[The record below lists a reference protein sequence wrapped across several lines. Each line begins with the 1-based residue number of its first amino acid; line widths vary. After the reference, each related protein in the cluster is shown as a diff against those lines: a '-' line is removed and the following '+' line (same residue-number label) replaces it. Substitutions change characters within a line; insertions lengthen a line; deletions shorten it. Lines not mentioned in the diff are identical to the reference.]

1 MSNNSKIVMRAQR
14 RKKIFAV
21 EQFGGK
27 CQICGYN
34 KCVDALEFH
43 HIDEKLKLENPTY
56 VIMRWAWVRAKSEL
70 EKCIL
75 VCANCHR
82 EIHHKKCNSELIN
95 LIKPWVDI
103 ECKCCKKMFS
113 TKLPDQL
120 YCSNGCRSYM
130 DRKVDRPPKE
140 QLIELMEQKTSWV
153 QMGRMFGVSDNAVR
167 KWAKKYD
174 LLNKKIYC
182 V

>member
-1 MSNNSKIVMRAQR
+1 
-14 RKKIFAV
+14 
-21 EQFGGK
+21 
-27 CQICGYN
+27 
-34 KCVDALEFH
+34 
-43 HIDEKLKLENPTY
+43 
-56 VIMRWAWVRAKSEL
+56 
-70 EKCIL
+70 
-75 VCANCHR
+75 
-82 EIHHKKCNSELIN
+82 
-95 LIKPWVDI
+95 
-103 ECKCCKKMFS
+103 
-113 TKLPDQL
+113 
-120 YCSNGCRSYM
+120 M